1 MQVENAMNENLKSA
15 SNYLLKQKDNISKQ
29 FEKAMKSMNDELI
42 EKLSE
47 FQKKLVRYDTG
58 KEDVEKAISKTQ
70 KRIDWLQN
78 IQDKVNTILES

>member
-1 MQVENAMNENLKSA
+1 
-15 SNYLLKQKDNISKQ
+15 
-29 FEKAMKSMNDELI
+29 MKSMNDELI